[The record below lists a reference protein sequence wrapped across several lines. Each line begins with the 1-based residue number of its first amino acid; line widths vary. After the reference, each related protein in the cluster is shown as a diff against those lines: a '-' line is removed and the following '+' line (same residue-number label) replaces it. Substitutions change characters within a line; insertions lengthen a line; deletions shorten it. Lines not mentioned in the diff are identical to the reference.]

1 MLYAVSVVGEPTS
14 QCTSESAQPP
24 TGTSSCPSADLVPVN
39 TSFRGEPVVR
49 TQRRRLGPA
58 DSNLDREEHFEY
70 LPVALLKPMFPREE
84 FSREGLEELTASIR
98 ESGVIEP
105 LIVRLM
111 PGGDYQVVAGYRR
124 LQAARKAGLEAVPCI
139 VRSMTDEEAWR
150 TYFVENIQREDIS
163 DYELAKRL
171 HEFKRRFGYS
181 VRQLEGILKKSPA
194 WISQHL
200 SMLKLEEVF
209 TRVNTQS
216 PVLRNVKPEEV
227 MESLTERHARI
238 ILSQPEPIRETL
250 AHHVA
255 MRVSQGLELPSV
267 RELERTA
274 TLIRNGKAGVEEDVE
289 RLLREQVKTQPAR
302 PKPKPDVVKVLRQ
315 LDKWYPAMVQ
325 DEAVT
330 AVLNGDLPN
339 HATLDE
345 LREAIWRYLEALM
358 DALRKVRCPKC
369 GAELRNPIRDEVKR
383 LAQARLRD

>member
-1 MLYAVSVVGEPTS
+1 
-14 QCTSESAQPP
+14 
-24 TGTSSCPSADLVPVN
+24 
-39 TSFRGEPVVR
+39 
-49 TQRRRLGPA
+49 
-58 DSNLDREEHFEY
+58 
-70 LPVALLKPMFPREE
+70 MFPREE

-98 ESGVIEP
+98 DSGVIEP
-105 LIVRLM
+105 LIVRPM
-111 PGGDYQVVAGYRR
+111 PSGDYQVVAGYRR

-216 PVLRNVKPEEV
+216 PVLRDVKAEDVLSRIDEG
-227 MESLTERHARI
+227 HARV
-238 ILSQPEPIRETL
+238 ILRQPEPIRETL

-274 TLIRNGKAGVEEDVE
+274 TLIRNGKAEVEEDVE

-315 LDKWYPAMVQ
+315 LDK
-325 DEAVT
+325 
-330 AVLNGDLPN
+330 
-339 HATLDE
+339 
-345 LREAIWRYLEALM
+345 
-358 DALRKVRCPKC
+358 
-369 GAELRNPIRDEVKR
+369 
-383 LAQARLRD
+383 